1 MKKTYFKGLM
11 LAVLSMLV
19 FAGCGADKGSAELK
33 LKNGILSWDAV
44 KNAVSYEVDIG
55 NGGKQTKDTSYNLL
69 DACDNEGKIQVAVRS
84 INEKGER
91 SDVGSLEITTE
102 KLDRPV
108 IGIEEKEEKLF
119 FSWSEVSGA
128 KSYTYDAHD
137 GQGLQKAT
145 ADEDGKYRVEITD
158 DTEQIIRVVANGTSK
173 DECLYLSGES
183 SYTYKT
189 GRVFDMSLLGIY
201 KAVYT
206 AGGELQYQMKIG
218 TTLSSGVYKV
228 ELSMYVMNSQGGRV
242 TGNGIWGRRILT
254 NEEWF
259 WFCESEVEDGSFKN
273 NMIPNPDE
281 VYKIESEVTVDRGGN
296 LNLNVYDFTAGD
308 KLVIADV
315 VYQGKSVLN
324 ASGGTANPVEE
335 VQKLDVSDTSKYL
348 AVYTGNGKWYD
359 DDPESTE
366 IEIPMNLSDGTHTVS
381 IDYYV
386 CKSDGDMLEGNGMW
400 GRRLTGTDKD
410 KISVWL
416 NEYDL
421 TDSLKGVDIPLPT
434 KKNTSTF
441 SVEVKNKKG
450 IIRAMDFGVGDM
462 VLIEKVKTSSV
473 TEKNGTFISNGDLG
487 AKFKVKTTLTETA
500 EERRHTDVELTV
512 TYRVHDIFGNAVTG
526 NGSWGRRMLVGGK
539 TFWFCET
546 EVNGPDS
553 MKPGIPKADQEITEV
568 LKFSEINRYGVLTFE
583 MWDFAIGDVLE
594 ITSIKYNGQEVLV
607 K

>member
-11 LAVLSMLV
+11 LAVLSILV
-19 FAGCGADKGSAELK
+19 FAGCGADKGNAELE

-69 DACDNEGKIQVAVRS
+69 DVCNNEGKIQVTVRS

-91 SDVGSLEITTE
+91 SDVGSLEVATE

-108 IGIEEKEEKLF
+108 IGIEEKEEKIF

-128 KSYTYDAHD
+128 ASYTYDAHD
-137 GQGLQKAT
+137 GKGLQKAT

-173 DECLYLSGES
+173 DNCLYLSGES

-218 TTLSSGVYKV
+218 TTLASGLYKV

-242 TGNGIWGRRILT
+242 TGNGIWGRRIMANT
-254 NEEWF
+254 DWF
-259 WFCESEVEDGSFKN
+259 WFCESEVDDGSFTN
-273 NMIPNPDE
+273 NVIPNPDE
-281 VYKIESEVTVDRGGN
+281 VYKIETEVTVDKGGN
-296 LNLNVYDFTAGD
+296 VNLNVYDFTAGD

-315 VYQGKSVLN
+315 VYNGKSVLN
-324 ASGGTANPVEE
+324 ASGGAANPVEE
-335 VQKLDVSDTSKYL
+335 VEKLDVSDTSKYL

-359 DDPESTE
+359 DDPESTS
-366 IEIPMNLSDGTHTVS
+366 IEIPVNLSDGTHTISV
-381 IDYYV
+381 DYYV
-386 CKSDGDMLEGNGMW
+386 CKSDGDILTGNGMW
-400 GRRLTGTDKD
+400 GRRLSGTDKD

-421 TDSLKGVDIPLPT
+421 TDSLKGVSIPLPT
-434 KKNTSTF
+434 QKNTSTF

-462 VLIEKVKTSSV
+462 VLVEKVKTASV
-473 TEKNGTFISNGDLG
+473 TEKNGTYISNGDLSSV
-487 AKFKVKTTLTETA
+487 FKVKTTLTGTA
-500 EERRHTDVELTV
+500 DEPRHSNITLKI
-512 TYRVHDIFGNAVTG
+512 TYKVHDIFGNAVTG
-526 NGSWGRRMLVGGK
+526 NGSWGRRMLVGEEPL
-539 TFWFCET
+539 WFCET
-546 EVNGPDS
+546 AIDGVTN
-553 MKPGIPKADQEITEV
+553 MTPGIPKANEELTEEIT
-568 LKFSEINRYGVLTFE
+568 FSEINKYGVIRFE

-594 ITSIKYNGQEVLV
+594 ITSIKYGKQEILA